1 MDKIVIRGQKR
12 LNGEIEVHGS
22 KNSALPILAASALV
36 NGVSEIHNCP
46 RLSDVDAAIR
56 ILEHLGCK
64 VARDGHT
71 VTVDSTSMHAFD
83 IPDDLMREMRSSVV
97 FLGAIL
103 GRTGQARLST
113 PGGCE
118 IGLRP
123 IDLHISAMEQ
133 LGAVLT
139 EGASRLTFTAPQGLT
154 GARITLTFPSVG
166 ATENIIIAAATA
178 KGRTILTNAAREPEI
193 SDLADFLNGCGAHI
207 HGAGDSTVTIDGT
220 PHLTGTTHTVIP
232 DRIAASTYLLA
243 AAMTQGRICVREIVP
258 AHLGALLPVL
268 TESGCDITVSGRWIC
283 LSAPPRLR
291 RVKMTRTMPY
301 PGFPTDVQAPLSA
314 MLTIADGTSVIVEN
328 IFESRYKHA
337 AELLRFGAK
346 ISVEGRMEVIEGVPY
361 LTGTQTVAP
370 DLRSGF
376 ALILAGLAA
385 RGETTVR
392 GVEHIDRGYEA
403 PELILQS
410 LGADVKRIK
419 ENGTAE
425 QRNSESAAAPQGSAP
440 TDESRADAVA
450 PVDESHADTVA
461 AVTAVGEPSAD
472 ASADPPNRDA

>member
-1 MDKIVIRGQKR
+1 MEKIIIHGQKR

-22 KNSALPILAASALV
+22 KNSALPILAATTLV

-46 RLSDVDAAIR
+46 RLSDVDAAIN
-56 ILEHLGCK
+56 ILLHLGCK
-64 VARDGHT
+64 VTRDGHT
-71 VTVDSTSMHAFD
+71 VTVDSAGMNGCE
-83 IPDDLMREMRSSVV
+83 IPDDLMRDMRSSVV

-103 GRTGQARLST
+103 GRTGQAKLST

-133 LGAVLT
+133 LGAQLT
-139 EGASRLTFTAPQGLT
+139 ETAGKLEFEAPNGLC

-193 SDLADFLNGCGAHI
+193 SDLADFLNACGAHI
-207 HGAGDSTVTIDGT
+207 HGAGDSTVVIDGVERL
-220 PHLTGTTHTVIP
+220 HGTGHTVIP

-243 AAMTQGRICVREIVP
+243 GAMTQGKICVKDIIP
-258 AHLGALLPVL
+258 AHLGALLPVMK
-268 TESGCDITVSGRWIC
+268 EAGCDLTVSGRWIC
-283 LSAPPRLR
+283 MSAPPRLR

-314 MLTIADGTSVIVEN
+314 MLTVADGTSVIVEN

-337 AELLRFGAK
+337 GELVRFGAK
-346 ISVEGRMEVIEGVPY
+346 ISVEGRTEVIEGVPY
-361 LTGTQTVAP
+361 LTGVHTVAP
-370 DLRSGF
+370 DLRGGF
-376 ALILAGLAA
+376 ALVLAGLAA
-385 RGETTVR
+385 HGETTVC

-403 PELILQS
+403 PELVLQT
-410 LGADVKRIK
+410 LGADIKRIQ

-425 QRNSESAAAPQGSAP
+425 KQFTKESAAEHGEQNGAAADEHGRNTAQTAEFSESDSA
-440 TDESRADAVA
+440 ERA
-450 PVDESHADTVA
+450 
-461 AVTAVGEPSAD
+461 
-472 ASADPPNRDA
+472 